1 MPHDPYVFFTFF
13 FAACCVKRHHVLNSS
28 LIVAWYEERK
38 NATIKRSKRSFCI
51 FAGDSAQGRSKHQG
65 FRRDDRHRSTIFDQL
80 VETGSRR
87 PMSGGFF
94 CPFKASI
101 WTRPSASN
109 RSKIQS
115 SDTDPVIANA
125 FCGHNGTLQNQELRQ
140 VLPPLSPVMA

>member
-1 MPHDPYVFFTFF
+1 MTLMFFTFF

-38 NATIKRSKRSFCI
+38 KCKHQAFLAFLLQATLRRADQSIKDLGATIKIDRRSSINSSRP
-51 FAGDSAQGRSKHQG
+51 
-65 FRRDDRHRSTIFDQL
+65 
-80 VETGSRR
+80 ETGQCLVDL
-87 PMSGGFF
+87 G
-94 CPFKASI
+94 PFKASI